1 MSKKRGRRRST
12 ALNESASLNNASFAY
27 YYYRLMD
34 LSISQFEW
42 INLPESVNERYLEL
56 ILFLEG
62 HAVYFLDEA
71 LQDLALKCTLDGKPN
86 VYNIPTRR
94 MAIANNGYRKQLN
107 EKDSVLI
114 YNNQMHQNTEPMI
127 WHFATRL
134 WDLDRTIDINAR
146 AQKTPILMQGSE
158 QQQFSLL
165 QIYEQYDGNKPV
177 VFGDSSMM
185 QEPIKVIKTDAPYV
199 ADKLQELRNQI
210 WNEAISFLG
219 ISNVAYQKKER
230 MVTDEVMRQ
239 MGGTIASRNSRLEA
253 RRQAAEEINRKFII
267 PRGLPEIEVHFRE
280 SSENGLDVPWGDYEG
295 QEGIEN
301 E

>member
-1 MSKKRGRRRST
+1 MSKKRGTRKHT
-12 ALNESASLNNASFAY
+12 AINSSANLNNASFAY

-34 LSISQFEW
+34 LAISQFEW
-42 INLPESVNERYLEL
+42 KNLPESVDERFLEL
-56 ILFLEG
+56 TLFLEG
-62 HAVYFLDEA
+62 HAVYFNDEV
-71 LQDLALKCTLDGKPN
+71 LGDLALKCALNGKPN

-94 MAIANNGYRKQLN
+94 RAYAANGYQRTLDDTN
-107 EKDSVLI
+107 SVLI

-127 WHFATRL
+127 WHFAERL

-146 AQKTPILMQGSE
+146 AQKTPILLQGSE
-158 QQQFSLL
+158 QQQLSLR

-177 VFGDSSMM
+177 IYGDNNLMP
-185 QEPIKVIKTDAPYV
+185 EPIKVLSTNAPFV
-199 ADKLQELRNQI
+199 GDKVQELRNQI

-253 RRQAAEEINRKFII
+253 RRIGAKAINEMFIL
-267 PRGLPEIEVHFRE
+267 PQGLPEIEVHFRE
-280 SSENGLDVPWGDYEG
+280 NSENGLDVPWGDYEG
-295 QEGIEN
+295 LEGAIDE
-301 E
+301 